1 MRLVIQI
8 IAAAVLLQ
16 ACVMVDPPVVIR
28 PPPPPGPDLTS
39 CHAVGLD
46 GLIGRPVSLLPK
58 NGAWSSLRV
67 IRPGQMITMDYAPT
81 RLNVRVDRA
90 RIILSMTCG

>member
-16 ACVMVDPPVVIR
+16 ACVMVGPPVVIR

-58 NGAWSSLRV
+58 HGAWSSLRV